1 MMPFFF
7 NILIHTYLSIKKL
20 IPQNFYKKPIS
31 LINIL
36 IWIKCKL
43 GYHRY
48 RFFCQTRAHAN
59 IGIMAPKF
67 KARKLIRGGENKRVT
82 MKTYACKDCGKT
94 RTVITK
100 IYI

>member
-1 MMPFFF
+1 MMPFFYKLF
-7 NILIHTYLSIKKL
+7 SHNNLSLKKL
-20 IPQNFYKKPIS
+20 IPQNFFEKPIF
-31 LINIL
+31 LIKIF
-36 IWIKCKL
+36 IYIKCKL

-48 RFFCQTRAHAN
+48 RFITQTRAHAN

-67 KARKLIRGGENKRVT
+67 KAGKLIHAGENKRIT

-100 IYI
+100 KYI